1 MKRLFLL
8 AAVLSATAGCTVLS
22 DLRGNDN
29 PYEKPMFY
37 ERYLNTGS
45 AVDADITA
53 TLAALRNN
61 PDSPELHNALGALLV
76 EKGFPKDAEREFE
89 RAINSDSD
97 FHPAWY
103 NLGMVRAARGDELGA
118 RRAFGQ
124 TLDLK
129 PGHAMALFQLGLIE
143 EKRHHTDRAV
153 DLYAKAFMIN
163 PALLDVE
170 VNPRILD
177 TRLIHRA
184 LLQNYH
190 GKHARLTMEFQQPPI
205 PPQPAPEAPQPQD
218 AASKQPAPENIVT
231 PAAPATDPAMQK
243 PARPPRPARP
253 ARPLPALA
261 PPDAPPAATT
271 TAPPA

>member
-89 RAINSDSD
+89 R
-97 FHPAWY
+97 PA
-103 NLGMVRAARGDELGA
+103 VTSSARGARLA
-118 RRAFGQ
+118 RRS
-124 TLDLK
+124 
-129 PGHAMALFQLGLIE
+129 ISS
-143 EKRHHTDRAV
+143 
-153 DLYAKAFMIN
+153 
-163 PALLDVE
+163 
-170 VNPRILD
+170 LD
-177 TRLIHRA
+177 TRWRSSSSA
-184 LLQNYH
+184 
-190 GKHARLTMEFQQPPI
+190 
-205 PPQPAPEAPQPQD
+205 
-218 AASKQPAPENIVT
+218 
-231 PAAPATDPAMQK
+231 
-243 PARPPRPARP
+243 
-253 ARPLPALA
+253 
-261 PPDAPPAATT
+261 
-271 TAPPA
+271 